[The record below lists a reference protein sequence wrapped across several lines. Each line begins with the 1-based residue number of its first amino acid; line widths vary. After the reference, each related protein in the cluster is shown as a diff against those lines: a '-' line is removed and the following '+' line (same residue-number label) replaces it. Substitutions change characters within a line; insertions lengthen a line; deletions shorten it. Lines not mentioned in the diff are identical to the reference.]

1 MPGYNG
7 CKVTPCFIRA
17 QLGPVFSQIA
27 SKLMRQV
34 LTKLEI
40 LSPTQD
46 RSHFPM
52 VVSTF
57 SILFMAMES
66 LQHHLAKLP
75 YHTYQDNPQSVP
87 NLERDRSATR
97 NMDELD
103 GADILLRFYKA
114 TTCHA
119 QLKRLTD
126 PIPLHSSLTS
136 FELDPTGFL
145 PELKSAVEKASG
157 YLDERL
163 KIKTV
168 PKADI
173 SGFFDRL
180 LAKMYTLDPMET

>member
-1 MPGYNG
+1 
-7 CKVTPCFIRA
+7 
-17 QLGPVFSQIA
+17 
-27 SKLMRQV
+27 MRQV
-34 LTKLEI
+34 LTELEI

-46 RSHFPM
+46 CSRFPM

-57 SILFMAMES
+57 SILFMVMES
-66 LQHHLAKLP
+66 LQYHLAKLP
-75 YHTYQDNPQSVP
+75 YHTYYDNPQTIQ
-87 NLERDRSATR
+87 NLARDQSTTR

-114 TTCHA
+114 TACHA
-119 QLKRLTD
+119 QLKRLAD
-126 PIPLHSSLTS
+126 PIPLHPSLTS

-157 YLDERL
+157 YLNERL

-180 LAKMYTLDPMET
+180 LAKMYTLGPMET